1 MGIREIKYFNSKTLQ
16 NKPKFGCK
24 YIIWQHAHK
33 CVLEEKTQLIIK
45 AEKILLSK

>member
-1 MGIREIKYFNSKTLQ
+1 MGLREIKYFNSKTLQ

-24 YIIWQHAHK
+24 YIVWQQAHK
-33 CVLEEKTQLIIK
+33 CFGGEAQLIIK